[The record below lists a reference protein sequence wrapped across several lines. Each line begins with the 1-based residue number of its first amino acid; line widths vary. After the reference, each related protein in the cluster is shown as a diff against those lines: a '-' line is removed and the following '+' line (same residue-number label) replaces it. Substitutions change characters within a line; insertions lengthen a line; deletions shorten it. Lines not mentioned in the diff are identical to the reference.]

1 MLRWARITTESQS
14 SVRRIRRPS
23 AEDPKPTGVVPPR
36 HLGFACL
43 FNDKGNFSGA
53 AETAFNCINCS
64 LATREVRPHV
74 IGEVARG
81 RTETGRGI
89 EIEAKFGQDRQAR
102 LAAQHLEARSN

>member
-1 MLRWARITTESQS
+1 MLRRARITTESQS
-14 SVRRIRRPS
+14 SVGRIRRPSAEDPKPTGVGRIRRPS

-53 AETAFNCINCS
+53 AGTAFNCINCS

-81 RTETGRGI
+81 RTETGRSI
-89 EIEAKFGQDRQAR
+89 EIEV
-102 LAAQHLEARSN
+102 